1 MMVGAIIAKQAIRSG
16 FDALNKGNLEKFLK
30 AWSENCI
37 FIYTGKV
44 KAGGQFAGKPKVKR
58 WFEEFIKQFPQRNFI
73 IKHVGV
79 ENIFDMLGNN
89 TIFAQLD
96 LELINKNGVKCT
108 NNVVSVVKIKGS
120 KIIYVKDYLEISDGD
135 DYKRGWGDIK

>member
-1 MMVGAIIAKQAIRSG
+1 MVGAIIAKQAIRSG

-73 IKHVGV
+73 IKHVGF

>member
-1 MMVGAIIAKQAIRSG
+1 MVGAIIAKQAIRSG